1 MGKMYGYVRV
11 STKGQNIERQLTK
24 LKMLGVEDQD
34 IFIDKISGTTFHR
47 PSYMQLREKISSG
60 DLLYIDSIDRLG
72 RNWPMTIAE
81 WHYIVH
87 TLHADIASLTETESF
102 FDSRVFK
109 EMGEIGQLI
118 ESYILNTLAFVA
130 DTDRKK
136 KRDYQAEGIRCA
148 RLRGQSFGRPCI
160 SDDIKAQIYEKLAV
174 RQYTPFQI
182 ATMLQL
188 KSYDVFEYLETRKN
202 SSLSD
207 SEKQQIDNL
216 AQIRKYSYKKIA
228 MDTGVSIATVCNYAK
243 KLSAQQDLS
252 F

>member
-87 TLHADIASLTETESF
+87 TLNADIASLTETESF

-160 SDDIKAQIYEKLAV
+160 TMILKPK
-174 RQYTPFQI
+174 YT
-182 ATMLQL
+182 
-188 KSYDVFEYLETRKN
+188 KS
-202 SSLSD
+202 
-207 SEKQQIDNL
+207 
-216 AQIRKYSYKKIA
+216 
-228 MDTGVSIATVCNYAK
+228 
-243 KLSAQQDLS
+243 
-252 F
+252 